1 MKILVYSS
9 VFYPSVGGIENLNLD
24 LINEFEK
31 AGHQVKVVTEQKQTK
46 PNPFKNVEIVE
57 YKKVFSQIRLFFW
70 SDIVYMPNITLK
82 IFWLFLFNPFKKFV
96 ISHNDFHL
104 MFHKK
109 WIANLKLFFIKRA
122 NANITVSKSIAE
134 YFQIKADVIYN
145 CYNDTVFKLY
155 PGVERN
161 KDFVFVGRLVSSKGG
176 VQLLEAFK
184 QLGGDYNLSYIG
196 DGPELNV
203 LKNLSVQYGLENR
216 VSFLGFMHGE
226 ELAKKINEFKIM
238 VICPISVEGF
248 GLVALEGLAC
258 GCDLIVSESGG
269 LPEAANGF
277 GRQFPMGNTE
287 ALKSC
292 MQELIVSDDLNGN
305 YEEKSKYLNTL
316 TKLEV
321 ANKYLNVFKNV
332 LNK

>member
-24 LINEFEK
+24 LINEFVR
-31 AGHQVKVVTEQKQTK
+31 AGHEVKVVTEQKQTK
-46 PNPFKNVEIVE
+46 DNPFKDVEIVE
-57 YKKVFSQIRLFFW
+57 YKKIFSQIRLFFW
-70 SDIVYMPNITLK
+70 SDLVYMPNITLK

-96 ISHNDFHL
+96 ISHNDFHIA
-104 MFHKK
+104 FHKK
-109 WIANLKLFFIKRA
+109 WMANLKLFFIKRA

-134 YFQIKADVIYN
+134 HFKIKAEVIYN
-145 CYNDTVFKLY
+145 CYNDAVFKLY
-155 PGVERN
+155 SGIERN

-184 QLGGDYNLSYIG
+184 KLEGNYNLSYIG
-196 DGPELNV
+196 DGPELIE
-203 LKNLSVQYGLENR
+203 LKNLSKQYGLENR

-258 GCDLIVSESGG
+258 GCDLIVSEAGG

-277 GRQFPMGNTE
+277 GRQFPMGNAE
-287 ALKSC
+287 ALKTC
-292 MQELIVSDDLNGN
+292 MQELIVSEDLNGN
-305 YEEKSKYLNTL
+305 YEEKSRYLNTL
-316 TKLEV
+316 TKSVV
-321 ANKYLNVFKNV
+321 ASKYLTIFKKV

>member
-1 MKILVYSS
+1 
-9 VFYPSVGGIENLNLD
+9 
-24 LINEFEK
+24 
-31 AGHQVKVVTEQKQTK
+31 
-46 PNPFKNVEIVE
+46 
-57 YKKVFSQIRLFFW
+57 
-70 SDIVYMPNITLK
+70 MPNITLK

-96 ISHNDFHL
+96 ISHNDFHIA
-104 MFHKK
+104 FHKK
-109 WIANLKLFFIKRA
+109 WMANLKLFFIKRA

-134 YFQIKADVIYN
+134 YFKIKAEVIYN

-155 PGVERN
+155 PGIERD

-184 QLGGDYNLSYIG
+184 FLGGNYKLTFIG

-203 LKNLSVQYGLENR
+203 IKNLSIQYGIENR

-238 VICPISVEGF
+238 VICPTSVEGF

-277 GRQFPMGNTE
+277 GRQFPIGNIE
-287 ALKSC
+287 ALKKC
-292 MQELIVSDDLNGN
+292 MEELIVSEHLNSN
-305 YEEKSKYLNTL
+305 YDEKSNYLKTL
-316 TKLEV
+316 TKELV
-321 ANKYLNVFKNV
+321 AAKYLNVFKKI